1 VNDDES
7 EGTTVNVSYNQQ
19 AVNGAYGGA
28 RPAPPIDRE
37 GEMDLGAVCVSPVW
51 HVVER
56 PHRTEWMLVDPRGRI
71 RCFGDLVTLRQVAS
85 HLNRLG
91 VTPGA

>member
-1 VNDDES
+1 
-7 EGTTVNVSYNQQ
+7 VNVSWDRQ
-19 AVNGAYGGA
+19 AVNGGHSGA
-28 RPAPPIDRE
+28 HLTRPIDRE
-37 GEMDLGAVCVSPVW
+37 GPMDLGAVRVSPVW

-71 RCFGDLVTLRQVAS
+71 RCFGDLVTLRQVAL

-91 VTPGA
+91 VTPDA